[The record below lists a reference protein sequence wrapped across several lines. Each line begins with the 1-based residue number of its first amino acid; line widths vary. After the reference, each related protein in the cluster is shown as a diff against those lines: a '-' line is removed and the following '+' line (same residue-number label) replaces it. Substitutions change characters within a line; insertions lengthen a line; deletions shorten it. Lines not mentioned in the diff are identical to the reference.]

1 MARKGLGMAATTCR
15 EWQHTE
21 HRWPSSFTPGI
32 FLVGTQKA
40 KWWIS
45 CVNVGEGHFF
55 FSSFSLPLSQS
66 EKRGGFETLPSLLHR
81 AAEEGGKKKGKKKK
95 AELALIAVITLQL
108 CNSDI
113 CPSLKNI
120 HLYHLNHLHSP
131 QNCWLRVWH
140 LHQTKI
146 SPSHAGDTHFITG
159 MRCIWIGERV

>member
-21 HRWPSSFTPGI
+21 HRRPSSFTPGI

-55 FSSFSLPLSQS
+55 FLFFLLATESEW
-66 EKRGGFETLPSLLHR
+66 EKRRLWNSAQSPAQSSRGGRE
-81 AAEEGGKKKGKKKK
+81 KKRKKKK